1 MCSASWETHIA
12 SDVCF
17 PTWEK
22 LIASAMGFSMWET
35 HIPSDM
41 FFPTQEMDIRC
52 DVCIV
57 LIMQDMI
64 KRMSLTSFF
73 YRPLFFCLVEE

>member
-1 MCSASWETHIA
+1 
-12 SDVCF
+12 
-17 PTWEK
+17 
-22 LIASAMGFSMWET
+22 
-35 HIPSDM
+35 M